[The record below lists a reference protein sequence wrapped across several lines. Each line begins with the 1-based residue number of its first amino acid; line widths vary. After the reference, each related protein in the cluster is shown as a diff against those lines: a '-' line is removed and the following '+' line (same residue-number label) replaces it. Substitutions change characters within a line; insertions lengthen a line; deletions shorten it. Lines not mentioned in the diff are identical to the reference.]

1 MVLVVLAVVAV
12 GAVGAAAAT
21 LATGVAGAG
30 GTLGA
35 CLQCLQTGKSGNSDV
50 ATGNWK
56 RTGKRNRQKTL
67 LDTSK
72 LLNTSFRFCRDQQLG
87 ASKISQRLLAPRLR
101 GDELCHFLTGESQV
115 PQTTC

>member
-1 MVLVVLAVVAV
+1 MLS
-12 GAVGAAAAT
+12 GAAAAT

-72 LLNTSFRFCRDQQLG
+72 HFVQVLSRSAAWCIKDITKALG
-87 ASKISQRLLAPRLR
+87 STPERR
-101 GDELCHFLTGESQV
+101 
-115 PQTTC
+115 

>member
-1 MVLVVLAVVAV
+1 MVLVVLAV

-30 GTLGA
+30 ATLGA

-56 RTGKRNRQKTL
+56 RTGNRNRQKTL

-72 LLNTSFRFCRDQQLG
+72 LLNTSFRDL
-87 ASKISQRLLAPRLR
+87 SKSAAWCIKDITKAAPRLR
-101 GDELCHFLTGESQV
+101 GDELCHFLTRESQV